1 MENYPK
7 SDLHPSP
14 KELGASALS
23 LLEQQSVLDQYPGLP
38 AAIKDFTE
46 LDSTTVE
53 IALLDN
59 RGGTQKLKVRGND
72 EEKFIWLKP
81 ESRGHTEEFVAKV
94 KCELD
99 VPGYAVKAYGDDESS
114 FTDFILMEDVEGTEL
129 AAVLKDE
136 TMDIERK
143 AAIMKS
149 LGHSLA
155 ITALL
160 GTTDHKNEHYLVS
173 ADDEVT
179 RIDHQEVFSVIN
191 TARTQ
196 FDMELD
202 WLDSILVK
210 LPRSQARVYAPAVAA
225 GLNETL
231 QNAQDK
237 KQALLDIKHEFVT
250 VVPRYDLYEKHGF
263 LENTLTLGVEY
274 FVDILKKRF
283 KYLDATATQIE

>member
-7 SDLHPSP
+7 SDLNLSP
-14 KELGASALS
+14 KELGAGALS

-46 LDSTTVE
+46 LDSNVE
-53 IALLDN
+53 PALLGS
-59 RGGTQKLKVRGND
+59 RGGTQKMMVRSND
-72 EEKFIWLKP
+72 EEKLIWLKP

-94 KCELD
+94 KRELA

-114 FTDFILMEDVEGTEL
+114 FTDFILMEDVEGAEL

-179 RIDHQEVFSVIN
+179 RIDYQEVFSVIN

-210 LPRSQARVYAPAVAA
+210 LPRSQARVYVPAVTA
-225 GLNETL
+225 GLRETL

-237 KQALLDIKHEFVT
+237 RQALLAIKQEFVT
-250 VVPRYDLYEKHGF
+250 VVPRYDLYEKNGF
-263 LENTLTLGVEY
+263 LENTLTLGAEY
-274 FVDILKKRF
+274 FVDIFKKRF
-283 KYLDATATQIE
+283 SYVDAPSTQIE